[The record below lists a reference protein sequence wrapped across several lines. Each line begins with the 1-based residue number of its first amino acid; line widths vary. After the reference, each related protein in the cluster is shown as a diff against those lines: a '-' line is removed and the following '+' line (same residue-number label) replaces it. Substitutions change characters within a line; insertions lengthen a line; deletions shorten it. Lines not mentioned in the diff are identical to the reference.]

1 MKNKVTGVEQQQEP
15 TFTKDQIRGATK
27 YADRRDLVEALLDD
41 TEEYTL
47 SEVDQIIKEYM
58 EGGIN

>member
-1 MKNKVTGVEQQQEP
+1 MKKKVTEVEQELEP
-15 TFTKDQIRGATK
+15 TFTKEQIRGATK

-41 TEEYTL
+41 DEVYTL
-47 SEVDQIIKEYM
+47 SEVDQAIKEYM